1 MVFRIRSALRFSL
14 NSANAGLRAFSDG
27 TLRKPLVVEKP
38 NTKVEIQ
45 TPARLKESI
54 LIVFFKS
61 TIHTKHYR
69 LIQHSSRIRQ
79 GLVLNDVLSLTHV
92 RVYFSQSKVP
102 SIEKGQKVVF
112 CVPQNN
118 AVRFK
123 LHQNGVRRHV
133 RQTLIR
139 QQLQDNGWIHHSGS
153 GSTCV
158 ALLLVVLPTNKTN
171 NVVRSTALYI
181 LSDVPDSVLPC

>member
-1 MVFRIRSALRFSL
+1 MFPYHLSYHSSIPAQLNSCEMRDFPRRPPGQEKPRGHGQRCVTRSAPLENVFRIISHMVFRIRSALRFSL

-112 CVPQNN
+112 CV
-118 AVRFK
+118 R
-123 LHQNGVRRHV
+123 
-133 RQTLIR
+133 T
-139 QQLQDNGWIHHSGS
+139 
-153 GSTCV
+153 TE
-158 ALLLVVLPTNKTN
+158 
-171 NVVRSTALYI
+171 
-181 LSDVPDSVLPC
+181 